1 MVNPGYGANNYML
14 SNNKVRV
21 WGENMPTA
29 IYQHVSNMQRVKL
42 TRRVRMQRVNWVSW
56 YADQEERML
65 TGCVRMQTKSKEG
78 LTVYVRL
85 HRVNCVSSY
94 AKG

>member
-1 MVNPGYGANNYML
+1 MGGGNL
-14 SNNKVRV
+14 
-21 WGENMPTA
+21 PTA
-29 IYQHVSNMQRVKL
+29 IYQHEKNMQRVKL

-56 YADQEERML
+56 YADQEERRL

-85 HRVNCVSSY
+85 QRVNCVCVRLQRVNWVCSD